1 MCIFIFISRKRER
14 KRGERKREREREK
27 KNDKKKGRGERKLR
41 AVFLYFMCGYIY
53 ILYIYIV
60 YNRTERKKMDG
71 KGARG
76 SSLAFLIEHLF
87 LSRCLCVVKRG
98 IT

>member
-41 AVFLYFMCGYIY
+41 AVSLYFMCGYIY
-53 ILYIYIV
+53 IYCIYILYIIV
-60 YNRTERKKMDG
+60 QRERRWMVREPA
-71 KGARG
+71 GALSR
-76 SSLAFLIEHLF
+76 F
-87 LSRCLCVVKRG
+87 LSSIFFSLDACVW
-98 IT
+98 

>member
-27 KNDKKKGRGERKLR
+27 KNDKKRGGGKENCGQ
-41 AVFLYFMCGYIY
+41 FLCTLCVDIY

>member
-1 MCIFIFISRKRER
+1 MYFHIYLKKER
-14 KRGERKREREREK
+14 KKEGKERGREREK
-27 KNDKKKGRGERKLR
+27 KNDKKKGRGKENCGQ
-41 AVFLYFMCGYIY
+41 FLCTLCVDIY